1 MTELLY
7 LEDCYLKEFD
17 AQVVSVEGKNVEL
30 DKSAFYPESGGQPS
44 DKGKLIRWEE
54 EFTVVK
60 ARKQSGNVVLE
71 LDREGIENGDAVHG
85 MIDWDWRFKMM
96 RMHSGAHIITMAV
109 QEVDPESLVTGGQI
123 GFDESRDDYCIKK
136 FNDEIK
142 AEIEK
147 KANELVEQAID
158 IQIYE
163 LPRDEAFKLPQLFKL
178 RDVLPPTVP
187 MIRIVRVGDDM
198 NACGGTHVKN
208 TSEIGKITITRSKSK
223 GAGNKRI
230 YYSLVP

>member
-1 MTELLY
+1 MTKLLY

-17 AQVVSVEGKNVEL
+17 AQVVSVEGNTVEL
-30 DKSAFYPESGGQPS
+30 NKSAFYPESGGQPS
-44 DKGKLIRWEE
+44 DKGKLFRGED

-60 ARKQSGNVVLE
+60 ARKQSGKALLE
-71 LDREGIENGDAVHG
+71 LDREGIKNGDAVHG
-85 MIDWDWRFKMM
+85 VIDWDWRFKMM

-109 QEVDPESLVTGGQI
+109 QAVDPESLVTGGQI
-123 GFDESRDDYCIKK
+123 GFDESRDDYCLKEWS
-136 FNDEIK
+136 NEIK
-142 AEIEK
+142 SEIER
-147 KANELVEQAID
+147 KANELVDQAID

-187 MIRIVRVGDDM
+187 MIRIVRVGDDV

-208 TSEIGKITITRSKSK
+208 TSEIGKISITRSKSK
-223 GAGNKRI
+223 GSSNKRI
-230 YYSLVP
+230 YYTVG